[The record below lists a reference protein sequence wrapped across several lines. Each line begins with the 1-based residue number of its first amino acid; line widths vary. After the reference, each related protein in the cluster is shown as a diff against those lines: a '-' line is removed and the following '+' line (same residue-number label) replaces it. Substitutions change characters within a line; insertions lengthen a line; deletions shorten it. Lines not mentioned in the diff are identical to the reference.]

1 LIYIKVHFISCDT
14 LGASNEG
21 DAMKRKI
28 IEIDEA
34 LCNGCGECVTG
45 CAEGA
50 LQIVDGKAKMVKEQF
65 CDGFGDCIG
74 TCPTGALK
82 IIEREAEEFDEEA
95 TREHVRGLGGDE
107 AVKRMDDAAAVHEA
121 KQQPKQPP
129 AGGCPGM
136 KIRFGDASKA
146 DAPKVEAQKISEQV
160 IPSELNQWP
169 TQLHLVPT
177 EAPFF
182 KNRELVVLSTCA
194 PSASPDVNWRFVRG
208 RAIAIACP
216 KLDRTEGY
224 VEKLTE
230 IFKSNGIPKVI
241 VVRMEVPCCG
251 GLSMMVTEAASRSG
265 RTDLIVEEATIGL
278 DGELRETREL

>member
-1 LIYIKVHFISCDT
+1 
-14 LGASNEG
+14 
-21 DAMKRKI
+21 MKRKI

-82 IIEREAEEFDEEA
+82 IIERDADAYDIDA
-95 TREHVRGLGGDE
+95 TREHVEKTGGEDALKRFDE
-107 AVKRMDDAAAVHEA
+107 ANEEHDAKE
-121 KQQPKQPP
+121 KQPP

-136 KIRFGDASKA
+136 KLRFEKEKKA
-146 DAPKVEAQKISEQV
+146 APAAAPATPVSGQV
-160 IPSELNQWP
+160 IQSELNQWP

-182 KNRELVVLSTCA
+182 KNRELVILSTCA
-194 PSASPDVNWRFVRG
+194 PSASPDVNWRFIRG

-224 VEKLTE
+224 VEKMAE

-241 VVRMEVPCCG
+241 IARMSVPCCG
-251 GLSMMVTEAASRSG
+251 GLTMMVKQAVVLSG
-265 RTDLIVEEATIGL
+265 RSDLIVEEATIGL
-278 DGELRETREL
+278 DGELMSVKELEF